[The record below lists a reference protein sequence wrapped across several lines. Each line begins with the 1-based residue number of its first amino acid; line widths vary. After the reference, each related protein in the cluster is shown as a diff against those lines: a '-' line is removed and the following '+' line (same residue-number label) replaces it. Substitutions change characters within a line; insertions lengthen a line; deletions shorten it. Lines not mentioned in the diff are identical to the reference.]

1 MELDQVTY
9 TFARALAFSTPL
21 LWAALGEIMAERAG
35 VVNLGVEGMMILGAV
50 IGFIVS
56 QATGLPYLGLLF
68 AAVTGALAALIH
80 SFIAI
85 TLGANQYI
93 SGLAITIFGLG
104 LSGLIG
110 RTWVGQPLQTPMKFI
125 TVPGL
130 SEVPILGPAFFTDQ
144 YILTYVGLVTACLL
158 WFVLYYTR
166 SGLILRTV
174 GESPVAADAVG
185 INVKVVRM
193 LTVVFGGCMA
203 GIGGGYLSIA
213 YRPSWGEGMTNGMGW
228 IALAIT
234 IFALWDP
241 LRAVLASFFFGA
253 FFFLSFLLQKMFPPE
268 LLTLMPY
275 TFTIIAL
282 TIVAIGKGRRA
293 FGSPEALGVPY
304 KRGER

>member
-35 VVNLGVEGMMILGAV
+35 VVNLGVEGMMVLGAV

-85 TLGANQYI
+85 ILGANQYI

-110 RTWVGQPLQTPMKFI
+110 RTWVGQPLQAPMKFV

-144 YILTYVGLVTACLL
+144 YILTYVGLVTAGLL
-158 WFVLYYTR
+158 WFVLI
-166 SGLILRTV
+166 IL
-174 GESPVAADAVG
+174 
-185 INVKVVRM
+185 
-193 LTVVFGGCMA
+193 
-203 GIGGGYLSIA
+203 
-213 YRPSWGEGMTNGMGW
+213 
-228 IALAIT
+228 
-234 IFALWDP
+234 
-241 LRAVLASFFFGA
+241 VL
-253 FFFLSFLLQKMFPPE
+253 
-268 LLTLMPY
+268 
-275 TFTIIAL
+275 
-282 TIVAIGKGRRA
+282 V
-293 FGSPEALGVPY
+293 
-304 KRGER
+304 

>member
-9 TFARALAFSTPL
+9 TIARALAFSTPL
-21 LWAALGEIMAERAG
+21 LWAALGEIMTERAG

-50 IGFIVS
+50 VGFIVS
-56 QATGLPYLGLLF
+56 QATGLPYLGLLL
-68 AAVTGALAALIH
+68 AAVMGALAALVH
-80 SFIAI
+80 SFISI

-93 SGLAITIFGLG
+93 SGLALTILGLG
-104 LSGLIG
+104 FSGLIG
-110 RTWVGQPLQTPMKFI
+110 RTWVGQPLQMPMKFV

-130 SEVPILGPAFFTDQ
+130 SEIPILGAAFFTDQ
-144 YILTYVGLVTACLL
+144 YILTYVGLITAGLL
-158 WFVLYYTR
+158 WFILYYTR
-166 SGLILRTV
+166 PGLVLRTV
-174 GESPVAADAVG
+174 GEAPAAADAVG
-185 INVKVVRM
+185 INVTKVRFA
-193 LTVVFGGCMA
+193 TVVFGGFMA

-241 LRAVLASFFFGA
+241 LRAVAASFFFGA

-275 TFTIIAL
+275 TFTIVAL
-282 TIVAIGKGRRA
+282 TVVALGKGARA
-293 FGSPEALGVPY
+293 FGSPEALGLSY
-304 KRGER
+304 RRGER